1 MFAREGDVGGLLLGV
16 MDGRGG
22 VQGTITLDGMLY
34 KSFQGA
40 RRMVPAALRML
51 G

>member
-1 MFAREGDVGGLLLGV
+1 MLGREDVSGLLLGV

-22 VQGTITLDGMLY
+22 VQGTITLEGMLC
-34 KSFQGA
+34 KSFLGA
-40 RRMVPAALRML
+40 RRMVPSASRVL